1 MICLRYGGS
10 RYDAHDMLQN
20 GLIRIFTSLS
30 GFNAQKGTFGVW
42 SNRIMVNEALRFL
55 QRQQRL
61 RFVEIGEHEP
71 LTLDHHADL
80 FSSLSAKDLVNLI
93 QQLPIGYRT
102 VFNLYAIEGYS
113 HREISEQLQISVNTS
128 KSQLSKAKKM
138 LRSWIE
144 VLL

>member
-1 MICLRYGGS
+1 
-10 RYDAHDMLQN
+10 MLQN
-20 GLIRIFTSLS
+20 GLIRIFTSLA
-30 GFNAQKGTFGVW
+30 GFNPRKGTFSVW
-42 SNRIMVNEALRFL
+42 SNRIIVNESLRFL

-61 RFVEIGEHEP
+61 RFMEIGEDEP
-71 LTLDHHADL
+71 LTLEHSADF
-80 FSSLSAKDLVNLI
+80 FSTLSAKDLVNLI

-113 HREISEQLQISVNTS
+113 HREISEQLQISINTS

-138 LRSWIE
+138 LRGWIE

>member
-1 MICLRYGGS
+1 
-10 RYDAHDMLQN
+10 MLQN
-20 GLIRIFTSLS
+20 GLIRIFTSLA
-30 GFNAQKGTFGVW
+30 GFNPLKGSFSVW
-42 SNRIMVNEALRFL
+42 SNRIIVNEALRFL

-61 RFVEIGEHEP
+61 RFMEIDDSEP
-71 LTLDHHADL
+71 LTLEYSADQ

-113 HREISEQLQISVNTS
+113 HREISEQLQISINTS

-138 LRSWIE
+138 LRTWIE